1 MDIEIYPSDHND
13 DIMHYIAFDG
23 ELQINMS
30 TDGLDNPHMLISEFE
45 EFATEVFKEKRAEI
59 ITK

>member
-1 MDIEIYPSDHND
+1 
-13 DIMHYIAFDG
+13 MHYIAFDG